1 MPIINRRQTGPLTDV
16 RVISPNVS
24 GNFLTATGIDDQIA
38 SITPAEAAA
47 VLGGGS
53 VGSISLQSA
62 NGDYY
67 SIGVTDGGILTAISQ
82 SFASN
87 SVALTA
93 ADGTCYSMAV
103 TDGGGLT
110 LTSGSC

>member
-1 MPIINRRQTGPLTDV
+1 MGIINRRQTGPLTDV
-16 RVISPNVS
+16 RIISPNVS
-24 GNFLTATGIDDQIA
+24 GNFLTATGVEDQIA
-38 SITPAEAAA
+38 SITPAEAAS

-53 VGSISLQSA
+53 VGSLSLRSA

-67 SIGVTDGGILTAISQ
+67 SIGVTNGGIMTAISQ

-87 SVALTA
+87 SVVLKA
-93 ADGTCYSMAV
+93 ADGTCYSIAV
-103 TDGGGLT
+103 TNGGVLT

>member
-1 MPIINRRQTGPLTDV
+1 MGIINRRQTGPLTDV
-16 RVISPNVS
+16 RIISPNVS
-24 GNFLTATGIDDQIA
+24 GNFLTATGVDDQIA
-38 SITPAEAAA
+38 SITPAAAAA

-53 VGSISLQSA
+53 VGSLSIRSA

-67 SIGVTDGGILTAISQ
+67 SIGVTNGGIMTAISQ

-87 SVALTA
+87 SVVLKAG
-93 ADGTCYSMAV
+93 DGTCYSMAV
-103 TDGGGLT
+103 TNGGVLT